1 VAPAGRP
8 EVEKETACEK
18 PELRVAL
25 TVLVTDCPWVTD
37 TLPPLVIEKLNAGV
51 GAFTVIVKLVVL
63 VTPPPVAVTVTVKLP
78 TGVEPLVLIVS
89 VEEQVGLQEAEEK
102 EAVVPVGR
110 PEVEKVT
117 A

>member
-1 VAPAGRP
+1 VAPVGRP
-8 EVEKETACEK
+8 EVEKETACEE
-18 PELRVAL
+18 PELRVAV
-25 TVLVTDCPWVTD
+25 TVLVPDCPWVID
-37 TLPPLVIEKLNAGV
+37 TLPPLVIEKSNAGA

-78 TGVEPLVLIVS
+78 TVVDPLVLIVR

-102 EAVVPVGR
+102 EAVVPAGK
-110 PEVEKVT
+110 PEAEKTT